1 MRLLDLIRQP
11 KVSVTVAGDVLMG
24 TMPGTTFS
32 VTYEN
37 TDENRLVANS
47 FHARNGLHENRQSSF
62 SKIPQLGLDSC

>member
-11 KVSVTVAGDVLMG
+11 KVSVTVAGDVLMV

-37 TDENRLVANS
+37 TDSGTELRPFGDQAT
-47 FHARNGLHENRQSSF
+47 RR
-62 SKIPQLGLDSC
+62 